1 MKINRINIPAVNPY
15 KANQLKAEQA
25 EQQSQDENRQT
36 RNFIRSQTTFGK
48 VFIHSRTK
56 RTCPTIESASRIRNL
71 QSGCRTTR
79 CQFSQI
85 L

>member
-15 KANQLKAEQA
+15 KTNQLKAEQA
-25 EQQSQDENRQT
+25 EQQTTDENRQT

-48 VFIHSRTK
+48 VLDYSRTK
-56 RTCPTIESASRIRNL
+56 RTRPTTESASRIRKL
-71 QSGCRTTR
+71 QSGCRPTR
-79 CQFSQI
+79 CQSNQV